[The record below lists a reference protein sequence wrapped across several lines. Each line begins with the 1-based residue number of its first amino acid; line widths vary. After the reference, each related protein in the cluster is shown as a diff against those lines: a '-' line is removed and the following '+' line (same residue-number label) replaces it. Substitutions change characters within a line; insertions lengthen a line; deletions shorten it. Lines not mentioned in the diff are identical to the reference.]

1 MSALRESHRHKSG
14 GGTNRSSR
22 RVEDPALRQRTYNNL
37 STEIVG
43 RLGTEEHVEGQAK
56 GPTGGGAG
64 TSPPHQKSAMEA
76 LLGETFAGKE
86 VKDKKPFADAI
97 EEEVA

>member
-1 MSALRESHRHKSG
+1 MNG
-14 GGTNRSSR
+14 
-22 RVEDPALRQRTYNNL
+22 L
-37 STEIVG
+37 SVG
-43 RLGTEEHVEGQAK
+43 DGWIAYENGQAT

-76 LLGETFAGKE
+76 LLRETFAGKE

-97 EEEVA
+97 EEEVAYKLIVIH